1 MYNKQ
6 KEQPYSQPYELE
18 GKSKI
23 LVLHHPKM
31 THSGYQLQHLKKENI
46 TQIFLKCFFWI
57 LQAQGVNNLRMQD
70 MAKCI
75 NLIPQKKISS
85 RFEACSNTFN
95 KSETEE
101 QQHSVN

>member
-31 THSGYQLQHLKKENI
+31 THSGCQLQHLKTENI
-46 TQIFLKCFFWI
+46 TQIFLQVLLLDPTSTRC
-57 LQAQGVNNLRMQD
+57 QQ
-70 MAKCI
+70 
-75 NLIPQKKISS
+75 
-85 RFEACSNTFN
+85 FENARYG
-95 KSETEE
+95 
-101 QQHSVN
+101 QVH

>member
-31 THSGYQLQHLKKENI
+31 THSGCQLQHLKTENI

-75 NLIPQKKISS
+75 NLIPQKK
-85 RFEACSNTFN
+85 
-95 KSETEE
+95 
-101 QQHSVN
+101 